1 MTGEELKAYFK
12 TRFAMYKAQVFRL
25 VSQQGGRVQHAA
37 NTLKLGGKTLTEI
50 IAMIRSEVKAHEDNH
65 NYPHGETLANL
76 GGMTRFDFDSRA
88 QNYFRKDAVP
98 ISKFPQ
104 ITPLGQ
110 VTGSILRMPAA
121 QAIYY
126 GRKVTIPAAD
136 VPVVAG
142 DTVYIRVTSG
152 GTVTQR
158 TLAYSTSAAQTE
170 NENTIIIGR
179 LVLVDGVYQANT
191 WPLVRIG
198 QYVIEQTPRGGAIPA
213 TTGSQAAPA
222 SLPDS
227 WFQ

>member
-1 MTGEELKAYFK
+1 MNGEELKAYFK
-12 TRFAMYKAQVFRL
+12 TRFGLYKAQVFRL
-25 VSQQGGRVQHAA
+25 VSQQGGRVQHAT
-37 NTLKLGGKTLTEI
+37 NTLKLGGKTLSEI

-65 NYPHGETLANL
+65 NYPHGETLAKL
-76 GGMTRFDFDSRA
+76 GGMKRADFDARA

-110 VTGSILRMPAA
+110 VTGGILRMPAVE
-121 QAIYY
+121 AIYY

-136 VPVVAG
+136 VSVVAG
-142 DTVYIRVTSG
+142 DTAYIRVTAG
-152 GTVTQR
+152 GTITQR
-158 TLAYSTSAAQTE
+158 TLAYSTTTSQTE

-179 LVLVDGVYQANT
+179 LVLLNGVYQVTT
-191 WPLVRIG
+191 WPVVRIG
-198 QYVIEQTPRGGAIPA
+198 QYAVEQTPRGGAIPA